1 MLYIFSGLPGT
12 GKTELS
18 KYLAEELGAVYLRI
32 DTIEQ
37 AMKESGINEING
49 SGSYVAC
56 KLAEDNLKAGLT
68 VVADSVNP
76 IDRTRKDWRA
86 VAIKID
92 EPYCDIEV
100 TCSSKKEH
108 KHRVEARKTKISGL
122 ILPNWNDV
130 ISREYHQ
137 WTSERLVIDTAG
149 KTPRESKRELLS
161 LVERFRERT

>member
-49 SGSYVAC
+49 SGYNVAC

-76 IDRTRKDWRA
+76 LARTRKDWRA
-86 VAIKID
+86 VAIKIGK
-92 EPYCDIEV
+92 PYCDIEV
-100 TCSSKKEH
+100 ICSSKKEH
-108 KHRVEARKTKISGL
+108 KHRIETRKTGISGL
-122 ILPNWNDV
+122 ILPSWDDV
-130 ISREYHQ
+130 ITREYHP
-137 WTSERLVIDTAG
+137 WTSERLVIDTAD
-149 KTPRESKRELLS
+149 KTPGESKQELLS
-161 LVERFRERT
+161 LVEIFLN